1 MNVLFLLLT
10 VFPGQRFANL
20 PTGVLPESHV
30 WQVTIAH
37 RFLPAVLAPDWSH
50 DPLQALTA
58 PNVRIVLDK
67 SLGDRALVGVIDGIS
82 SRELGLH
89 AAFAP
94 LNWLTLYPEIN
105 PHLYGFKLDSTWFN
119 LGLCCHRTFGKRWAV
134 AAQPRYTT
142 NTAHHYVSFGLAA
155 KAGLGKGYDLT
166 LEAEPMLVGRDTTT
180 RLLATALAVEKE
192 IGWHNFIVTLGTPRE
207 QSAPAMFRSTG
218 PATAYSDIL
227 DAAKGWFRIGFNI
240 LRKF

>member
-1 MNVLFLLLT
+1 MTLLLLLLA
-10 VFPGQRFANL
+10 FPGQRFANL

-30 WQVTIAH
+30 WQVCISH
-37 RFLPAVLAPDWSH
+37 RWLPAVFAPGWDSV
-50 DPLQALTA
+50 PLRAFTGA
-58 PNVRIVLDK
+58 NVRIVLDK
-67 SLGDRALVGVIDGIS
+67 SLGDRALVGVIDAIS
-82 SRELGLH
+82 SRELGLR

-105 PHLYGFKLDSTWFN
+105 THLYRFELDSTWFN

-142 NTAHHYVSFGLAA
+142 NTAHHYVSLGLAA
-155 KAGLGKGYDLT
+155 KAGMGKGYDLA
-166 LEAEPMLVGRDTTT
+166 LEVEPVLVGRDSTT
-180 RLLATALAVEKE
+180 RQLAVALAVEKE
-192 IGWHNFIVTLGTPRE
+192 IGWHNFIITLGTPHE
-207 QSAPAMFRSTG
+207 QSAPGMFRSTG
-218 PATAYSDIL
+218 AATAYSGLL

>member
-1 MNVLFLLLT
+1 LLLA
-10 VFPGQRFANL
+10 FPGQRFANL

-30 WQVTIAH
+30 WQVCIAH
-37 RFLPAVLAPDWSH
+37 RFLPSAIAPGWGQ
-50 DPLQALTA
+50 DPVQAFTA

-67 SLGDRALVGVIDGIS
+67 SLGDRALVGVIDAIS
-82 SRELGLH
+82 SREIGLR

-94 LNWLTLYPEIN
+94 LKWLTLYPEIN
-105 PHLYGFKLDSTWFN
+105 THLYGFKLDSTWFN

-134 AAQPRYTT
+134 AVQPRYTT
-142 NTAHHYVSFGLAA
+142 NTALHFVSLGLAA
-155 KAGLGKGYDLT
+155 KTGLGRGYALA
-166 LEAEPMLVGRDTTT
+166 LEAEPVLVGRDSTT
-180 RLLATALAVEKE
+180 RQLACALALEKE
-192 IGWHNFIVTLGTPRE
+192 IGWHNFIITIGTPRE

>member
-1 MNVLFLLLT
+1 VTLLLLLL

-20 PTGVLPESHV
+20 PTGVLPESRV
-30 WQVTIAH
+30 WQVTISH
-37 RFLPAVLAPDWSH
+37 RWLPALAAPEWTR
-50 DPLQALTA
+50 DPLQAVTA

-67 SLGDRALVGVIDGIS
+67 SLGDRALVGVIDAVS
-82 SRELGLH
+82 SREIGLR

-94 LNWLTLYPEIN
+94 LDWLTLYPEIN
-105 PHLYGFKLDSTWFN
+105 SHLYTFRLDSTWFN
-119 LGLCCHRTFGKRWAV
+119 LGFCCHRTFGKRWAV

-142 NTAHHYVSFGLAA
+142 NTTHHYVSLGLAT
-155 KAGLGKGYDLT
+155 KAGIGKGYALA
-166 LEAEPMLVGRDTTT
+166 LEVEPVLVGRDSTT
-180 RLLATALAVEKE
+180 RLLAAALAAEKE

-218 PATAYSDIL
+218 PTTAYSDVL
-227 DAAKGWFRIGFNI
+227 DLAKGWFRVGFNI